1 MRMLKRRTAAQLSP
15 PAKAGTALESGI
27 CYCSAPI
34 PTGGNSI
41 DYCSSACQAMW
52 VVQGF
57 DREPLPARLEWRHT
71 NTWTT
76 G

>member
-1 MRMLKRRTAAQLSP
+1 MRMLKRRTAASTHSP
-15 PAKAGTALESGI
+15 VKAGTPLEAGT
-27 CYCSAPI
+27 CYCTAPI
-34 PTGGNSI
+34 PPDGNSI
-41 DYCSSACQAMW
+41 DYCSSACQARW

-71 NTWTT
+71 NNWTT